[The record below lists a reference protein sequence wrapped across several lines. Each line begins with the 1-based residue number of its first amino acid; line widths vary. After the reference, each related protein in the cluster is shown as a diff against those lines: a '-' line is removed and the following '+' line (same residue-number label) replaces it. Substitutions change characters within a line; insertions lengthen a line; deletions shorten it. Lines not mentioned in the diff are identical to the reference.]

1 MSAEFARRAVV
12 LGLLT
17 AVAPS
22 AIDMYLPAFGAI
34 AAHFQTTDAQVQ
46 LSLVTFFAALAIGQI
61 LYGPISDA
69 VGRKGPILFGLV
81 LFVASSIGCAFAP
94 NIETLIAL
102 RFLQGIGGC
111 AGTVVTVA
119 VVRDLYS
126 GGDAARMLS
135 LTLLGLSLS
144 PILAPIA
151 GGALI
156 AVGTWQW
163 IFGALV
169 AIGLLMIGFVTLF
182 LRESLPLARRNPVS
196 IGSSLAA
203 FGKLL
208 TSGWF
213 MTATMTAGFTQA
225 ALLSYVGGSSFL
237 FMKLHGASPLLYS
250 GIFASNAVAIIGG
263 AQFNG
268 FLIRRFGS
276 KALIG
281 TALTVFLVS
290 SLVLYAVVG
299 LFGAGLWTTVAL
311 VFVTLAGI
319 GLIMPTAT
327 MLGLEHFGAM
337 AGTAAALGGALQF
350 TTSAIATFL
359 VSALADG
366 TARPLVGVMAGSA
379 IAAGLTWLAFLK
391 LSTRTAAV
399 NPA

>member
-1 MSAEFARRAVV
+1 MSAEFVRRAVV

-34 AAHFQTTDAQVQ
+34 AAHFQTNDAEVQ

-61 LYGPISDA
+61 VYGPVSDA
-69 VGRKGPILFGLV
+69 IGRKKPILFGLA

-102 RFLQGIGGC
+102 RFLQGLGGC

-126 GGDAARMLS
+126 GGEAARMLS

-169 AIGLLMIGFVTLF
+169 AIGLLMLAFVALF
-182 LRESLPLARRNPVS
+182 LRESLPPERRNPVS
-196 IGSSLAA
+196 VGSSLLA
-203 FGKLL
+203 FARLL
-208 TSGWF
+208 SSGWF

-225 ALLSYVGGSSFL
+225 ALLSYVGGSSFV
-237 FMKLHGASPLLYS
+237 FMTLHGASPLLYS
-250 GIFASNAVAIIGG
+250 AIFASNAVAIIGG

-281 TALTVFLVS
+281 TALTVFLAS
-290 SLVLYAVVG
+290 ALALYVVVG

-327 MLGLEHFGAM
+327 MLGLEPFGAM

-350 TTSAIATFL
+350 ITSAFATFL

-366 TARPLVGVMAGSA
+366 TARPLVGVMAASA
-379 IAAGLTWLAFLK
+379 IAAALSWLAFLK
-391 LSTRTAAV
+391 LSARTAAV